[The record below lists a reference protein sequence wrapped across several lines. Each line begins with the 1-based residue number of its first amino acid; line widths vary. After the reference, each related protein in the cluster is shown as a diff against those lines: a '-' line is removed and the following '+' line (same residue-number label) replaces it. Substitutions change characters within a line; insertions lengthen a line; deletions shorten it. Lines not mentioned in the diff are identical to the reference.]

1 MIFLIASSWEIRNLR
16 ASVGSHGDRCLVTY
30 MLDKSQEASLN
41 GNVVKAQNLKF
52 QFLMPYWTKFH
63 VSLCFILLLFKLSI

>member
-52 QFLMPYWTKFH
+52 QFLMPY
-63 VSLCFILLLFKLSI
+63 